1 MVKGRKP
8 KENAVRRK
16 NNQPAKKKVQ
26 AEELV
31 ATAVPIEPT
40 LAKPKSVTDNP
51 TMEKCWNLIVGDGA
65 QYTEADVPGLEQ
77 MCYWYAVYQQCMQNT
92 LLPDGRI
99 ITKVARVVDGKEDT
113 STTKQHPDI
122 KTAQQAANMFRQ
134 LASEYG
140 VSPLARQRL
149 GLMDAMKRSTQADLV
164 KKTEE
169 LFARF
174 EGRLDA
180 AK

>member
-1 MVKGRKP
+1 MKGRKP
-8 KENAVRRK
+8 KSDATRRK
-16 NNQPAKKKVQ
+16 KKAPAKKQQPV
-26 AEELV
+26 EELV
-31 ATAVPIEPT
+31 ATTVQAAPT
-40 LAKPKSVTDNP
+40 LAIPESVSLNP
-51 TMEKCWNLIVGDGA
+51 TMYKCWNLIVGDGA
-65 QYTEADVPGLEQ
+65 QYTEADIPGLEQ
-77 MCYWYAVYQQCMQNT
+77 MCYWYAVYQQCMYNT
-92 LLPDGRI
+92 LMPDGRV
-99 ITKVARVVDGKEDT
+99 ITRVGRKVDGEEDV
-113 STTKQHPDI
+113 STLKQHPDI

-149 GLMDAMKRSTQADLV
+149 GLMDAMTRSTQADLV

-180 AK
+180 PK